1 MFDLTVIGDV
11 TWDNFLMVAGDEAQ
25 LHCRRKNLE
34 CELCFTYGKKIPI
47 QEVVQSVGG
56 NAANV
61 ATACSRLG
69 LKTSIITSIASDK
82 IGQKILETLK
92 SENINTANIQRLAD
106 TDSNYSTIIVFKG
119 ERTILV
125 HHQAINYNLPDISTP
140 WIYLTSMAAKSD
152 HVHSQILNNISRN
165 QAKLIFQPGTH
176 QLRFGLKGLKNLLAY
191 TEVFIANLG
200 EFQQLLELK
209 EEKLNYSKDIKIR
222 LIMEN
227 MANNGPKIVVLTN
240 GLDGAYLLNDEHF
253 YHINAWPDRQLVDQT
268 GAGDAFAG
276 GFVSAIILQKSIQ
289 EALQWG
295 IANSG
300 SVVESIGAEV
310 GLLSFEEI
318 TRIIDKNEISSVK
331 IY

>member
-11 TWDNFLMVAGDEAQ
+11 TWDNFLMIDTNEAQ

-47 QEVVQSVGG
+47 QKVVQSIGG

-61 ATACSRLG
+61 ATASCRLG

-82 IGQKILETLK
+82 IGQKILATLK
-92 SENINTANIQRLAD
+92 SENINTANIQRLTD

-125 HHQAINYNLPDISTP
+125 HHQGIDYHLPDISTP

-152 HVHSQILNNISRN
+152 HIHSQILDNLKKND
-165 QAKLIFQPGTH
+165 AKLIFQPGTY
-176 QLRFGLKGLKNLLAY
+176 QLRLGLEALKNLLAH

-200 EFQQLLELK
+200 EFQQLLDLK
-209 EEKLNYSKDIKIR
+209 EEKLNYSEDLKIR
-222 LIMEN
+222 LIMEE
-227 MANNGPKIVVLTN
+227 MANNGPKTVVLTN
-240 GLDGAYLLNDEHF
+240 GLDGAYLLNNEHF
-253 YHINAWPDRQLVDQT
+253 YHISAWPNRQLVDQT
-268 GAGDAFAG
+268 GAGDAFAS
-276 GFVSAIILQKSIQ
+276 GFVSATILQKSIEQ
-289 EALQWG
+289 ALQWG

-300 SVVESIGAEV
+300 SVVENIGAQA
-310 GLLSFEEI
+310 GLLSFEEMI
-318 TRIIDKNEISSVK
+318 RIIDKNEIPPVK